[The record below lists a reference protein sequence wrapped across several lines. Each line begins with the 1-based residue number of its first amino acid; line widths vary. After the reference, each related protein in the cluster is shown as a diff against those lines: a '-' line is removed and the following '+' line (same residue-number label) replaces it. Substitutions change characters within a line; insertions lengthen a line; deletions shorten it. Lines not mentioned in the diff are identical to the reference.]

1 MGAPR
6 PPELAL
12 REPCA
17 EPPARS
23 ETHSQ
28 PGEAHL
34 TLPEHST
41 SDFKPGTLR
50 ADAPPHLGV
59 PLAPHGLHPVCAH
72 VPHRKPGTVPCACQL
87 PSDAPGRACGGGA
100 NFAGGRGCRALG
112 DSVPRTH
119 DGGMPP
125 RGRDPAVCDG
135 SDSQEL
141 LDASCMPCDRSG
153 FLCLR
158 AQWPGAREFAAHGGD
173 PAGMAEGLVHQPP
186 GRAEPSFSA
195 QGDAAGLW
203 GLAPRSRGR
212 LALDGGGRC
221 SWDPWAAA
229 PAPGARS
236 SG

>member
-59 PLAPHGLHPVCAH
+59 PLAPDGLHPVCAH
-72 VPHRKPGTVPCACQL
+72 VPHRKPGTCPVPVSFPPTPQDL
-87 PSDAPGRACGGGA
+87 RVGVGPTSQEGGA
-100 NFAGGRGCRALG
+100 AEPWVTQCPGHTTAACLPVAETLLCAMEATVRSCWTR
-112 DSVPRTH
+112 
-119 DGGMPP
+119 
-125 RGRDPAVCDG
+125 PACHVT
-135 SDSQEL
+135 EV
-141 LDASCMPCDRSG
+141 ASC
-153 FLCLR
+153 
-158 AQWPGAREFAAHGGD
+158 
-173 PAGMAEGLVHQPP
+173 V
-186 GRAEPSFSA
+186 
-195 QGDAAGLW
+195 
-203 GLAPRSRGR
+203 
-212 LALDGGGRC
+212 
-221 SWDPWAAA
+221 
-229 PAPGARS
+229 
-236 SG
+236 